1 MELVPLSGELEGR
14 AISEEAWA
22 KLRADADPSETSEIL
37 LRYQR
42 RLLETTALHQVTL
55 CEKSRRTGMTWAAAA
70 DAVLTGAADRAAGGM
85 DVLYMGYNLDMARE
99 FIDTCAMW
107 AESFK
112 EALEGV
118 GLEEFLFDDDG
129 QPIQAFRIRFAT
141 GNEIVALSSK
151 PRSLRG
157 RQGYLILDEAAFHD
171 SLQAVIDAAVPFLM
185 WGGKIL
191 VISTHFTES
200 NAFNRLIEDARAG
213 RKPYEVLRVTLDDAL
228 HDGLYRRICEKQNK
242 PWTAEGEA
250 RWRQN
255 LIRAAGDAA
264 DEEFFCIP
272 SQGGGAVLNGALI
285 DARMSKD
292 VPVLRLEKPAAFA
305 LLPEEIRRA
314 EVQHWCETYLAP
326 LLDALG
332 PNLSTFLGGDF
343 GRISDLTVYWPL
355 VLTRTMKR
363 LTPFVVELR
372 NIPFDQQFQ
381 IGAFI
386 CDRLP
391 RFTAAKFDAIGIGA
405 QLAETF
411 AQRYGAGRVEQVK
424 LSSTWYVENTPPLR
438 AAFEDDSIGIPQDL
452 DIKKDLQLPVMR
464 GGVPTIPPVRTMGM
478 DGKKRHG
485 DAFVA
490 LLLAHA
496 ASRAEL
502 IEYAYQPVQRHD
514 TELDAAAGGW
524 MRPNHDDDRPGRSML
539 PRLRGGL

>member
-1 MELVPLSGELEGR
+1 MEPASLTAAPEGR
-14 AISEEAWA
+14 AIGEEEWA
-22 KLRADADPSETSEIL
+22 RLRADADPEEASEIL

-42 RLLETTALHQVTL
+42 RLLETTALHQVTI
-55 CEKSRRTGMTWAAAA
+55 CEKSRRTGLTWAAAA
-70 DAVLTGAADRAAGGM
+70 DAVLTAAQGRNAGGM

-107 AESFK
+107 AEGFEK
-112 EALEGV
+112 ALATT
-118 GLEEFLFDDDG
+118 GLEAFIFDDDG
-129 QPIQAFRIRFAT
+129 QPIQAFRIRLAT

-171 SLQAVIDAAVPFLM
+171 SLQEVVDAAVPFLM

-191 VISTHFTES
+191 IISTHFTEG
-200 NAFNRLIEDARAG
+200 NAFARLIQDARSG

-228 HDGLYRRICEKQNK
+228 HDGLYRRICQKQGK

-250 RWRQN
+250 RWRQQ

-285 DARMSKD
+285 EARMSTD
-292 VPVLRLEKPAAFA
+292 VPVLRLEKPATFS
-305 LLPEEIRRA
+305 LLPEDVRRA
-314 EVQHWCETYLAP
+314 EIQQWCEAYLAP
-326 LLDALG
+326 LLDEMDPEL
-332 PNLSTFLGGDF
+332 LTVLGGDF
-343 GRISDLTVYWPL
+343 GRVSDLTVYWPL
-355 VLTRTMKR
+355 VITRTLKR
-363 LTPFVVELR
+363 ITPFLVELR

-381 IGAFI
+381 IGSFI

-391 RFTAAKFDAIGIGA
+391 RFLAAKFDAIGIGA
-405 QLAETF
+405 QLAESF
-411 AQRYGAGRVEQVK
+411 AQRYGAWRVEQVK

-438 AAFEDDSIGIPQDL
+438 AAFEDDAISIPQDL

-464 GGVPTIPPVRTMGM
+464 GGIPTIPPVRTTGT

-485 DAFVA
+485 DSFVA

-496 ASRAEL
+496 ASRTDVT
-502 IEYAYQPVQRHD
+502 EYGYRPVARQ
-514 TELDAAAGGW
+514 EAAGAARRGNG
-524 MRPNHDDDRPGRSML
+524 MRPDHDDDRPGGMML